1 MKTFVALFLSSA
13 AFGIAIA
20 VVYDVTS
27 HELAG
32 TFLLGIMAAALVFAS
47 GYAIFAEREA
57 DLDGDHK
64 EQRMDQAAGE
74 DLGIFTTSSAWP
86 ILMAF
91 SVLVF
96 LVGVV
101 WVPFLLFCGLA
112 AMLLI
117 LWRLV
122 AESNRAGGSG
132 VYAAEDA
139 PDDVT

>member
-1 MKTFVALFLSSA
+1 MKTFVGLFISSA
-13 AFGIAIA
+13 VFGIAIA
-20 VVYDVTS
+20 TIYELTS
-27 HELAG
+27 HEMTG
-32 TFLLGIMAAALVFAS
+32 TFLLGIMAAALIFAA

-57 DLDGDHK
+57 NLDGDRND
-64 EQRMDQAAGE
+64 ERMEQAAGE

-101 WVPFLLFCGLA
+101 WVPLLLIVGLT

-117 LWRLV
+117 VWRLV
-122 AESNRAGGSG
+122 AESNRIGSRS
-132 VYAAEDA
+132 A
-139 PDDVT
+139 

>member
-13 AFGIAIA
+13 TFGIVIA
-20 VVYDVTS
+20 TVYDLTS

-32 TFLLGIMAAALVFAS
+32 TFLLGIMAAALVFAA
-47 GYAIFAEREA
+47 GYALVAERDA
-57 DLDGDHK
+57 NLDGDRK
-64 EQRMDQAAGE
+64 DESMGQAAGE

-96 LVGVV
+96 LIGAI
-101 WVPFLLFCGLA
+101 WVPFLLFTGLA

-117 LWRLV
+117 LWRLG
-122 AESNRAGGSG
+122 AESNRTGGRG
-132 VYAAEDA
+132 
-139 PDDVT
+139 TT

>member
-13 AFGIAIA
+13 AFGIVIA
-20 VVYDVTS
+20 VVYNLTS

-32 TFLLGIMAAALVFAS
+32 TFLLGIMAAALTFAA
-47 GYAIFAEREA
+47 GYAIVAEREA
-57 DLDGDHK
+57 NLDGDRQD
-64 EQRMDQAAGE
+64 ECMDEAAGE

-96 LVGVV
+96 LVGAV
-101 WVPFLLFCGLA
+101 WVPFLLFAGLA

-117 LWRLV
+117 LWRLA
-122 AESNRAGGSG
+122 AESNRTGSSG
-132 VYAAEDA
+132 VM
-139 PDDVT
+139 